1 MRQYEID
8 YYKSLTL
15 KQLVGLQTRL
25 YDEYKI
31 AYCKNQSKSD
41 TLYRKFVDIKLIV
54 KPIREKLSI
63 KQENQY
69 WNTTIIE
76 IEKIV

>member
-31 AYCKNQSKSD
+31 AHYKNQSKSD
-41 TLYRKFVDIKLIV
+41 TIYRKFVDIKTIV